1 MKTTIY
7 MVRHCESEGNACRRS
22 QARFDG
28 IVTRKGLEQSQV
40 LANYLKDFPITAIYS
55 SDAYRCRA
63 TAEPISAALG
73 LPVQYRMLLREYTIG
88 AWEGYSIG
96 YTANRFPGLY
106 ERWLETPYDHN
117 IPGADPFWLA
127 ADRGY
132 LGIQQI
138 AAENPGGTV
147 VAITHSCTLNCALT
161 KVLGQPISYY
171 KSVKSGDNT
180 AITKLEVDEN
190 GNIEAIYIN
199 DDKHLPDHLLRK
211 NYTGRDA
218 ATNFDFHP
226 IVLPRDEEK
235 LAAVLDTMEKEL
247 PGLYDKKAV
256 RAAVEK
262 ALAQNSKYAIF
273 ATLPDRI
280 TGLVIIRKDEELPA
294 DCGLLDTMWVV
305 EDLREKGYTE
315 QAMGEAID
323 LLRRNGCRYLAVK
336 ESADP
341 HTQLVINRFCFAP
354 MGKDLQKME
363 LVVPGLNEPV
373 Y

>member
-28 IVTRKGLEQSQV
+28 IVTRKGLEQAQV
-40 LANYLKDFPITAIYS
+40 LSDHFKNMPITAIYS

-63 TAEPISAALG
+63 TAEPLSKATG
-73 LPVQYRMLLREYTIG
+73 LPVQYRMMLREYTIG

-106 ERWLETPYDHN
+106 ERWLATPYDHN

-127 ADRGY
+127 AERGY

-171 KSVKSGDNT
+171 GSVKSGDNT
-180 AITKLEVDEN
+180 AITMLEVDEE
-190 GNIEAIYIN
+190 GNIEAKYIN
-199 DDKHLPDHLLRK
+199 DDSHLPDHLLRK
-211 NYTGRDA
+211 NYTGRGA

-226 IVLPRDEEK
+226 LVFPRDEEK
-235 LAAVLDTMEKEL
+235 LAAILDTMAKEL
-247 PGLYDKKAV
+247 PGLYDADAIKASS
-256 RAAVEK
+256 
-262 ALAQNSKYAIF
+262 ALALSQNEKFSML
-273 ATLPDRI
+273 ATLPDRV
-280 TGLVIIRKDEELPA
+280 TGLITVRKDQTLPA
-294 DCGLLDTMWVV
+294 GHGLLDTLWVV

-323 LLRRNGCRYLAVK
+323 LLRRSGCRYLVVK
-336 ESADP
+336 ESNEP
-341 HTQLVINRFCFAP
+341 HTQLLLGRFCFEP
-354 MGKDLQKME
+354 MGQGLHRMAIT
-363 LVVPGLNEPV
+363 VPGLDEPV

>member
-7 MVRHCESEGNACRRS
+7 MIRHCESEGNACRRS

-55 SDAYRCRA
+55 SDAYRCRV
-63 TAEPISAALG
+63 TAEPLAKALN
-73 LPVQYRMLLREYTIG
+73 LPIKYRMLLREYTIG
-88 AWEGYSIG
+88 TWEGYSIG
-96 YTANRFPGLY
+96 YTANRFPDLY
-106 ERWLETPYDHN
+106 ERWLTAPYDHN

-132 LGIQQI
+132 EGIRQI

-171 KSVKSGDNT
+171 TSVKSGDNT
-180 AITKLEVDEN
+180 AITMLEVDEN
-190 GNIEAIYIN
+190 GNIEAKYIN
-199 DDKHLPDHLLRK
+199 DDSHLPDHLLRH
-211 NYTGRDA
+211 NYTGRSA

-226 IVLPRDEEK
+226 IDFAKDEEK
-235 LAAVLDTMEKEL
+235 FQNTAETICKEFPNNTPADLKEK
-247 PGLYDKKAV
+247 A
-256 RAAVEK
+256 EK
-262 ALAQNSKYAIF
+262 ALEQNSKYAMF

-280 TGLVIIRKDEELPA
+280 TGLVTIRKDESLPA
-294 DCGLLDTMWVV
+294 DHGLLETLFVV
-305 EDLREKGYTE
+305 EDLRHKGYTE

-323 LLRRNGCRYLAVK
+323 LLRRDGCRYLVVK
-336 ESADP
+336 ENEDP
-341 HTQLVINRFCFAP
+341 HTKLILERFCFES
-354 MGKDLQKME
+354 MEGGMQKMA
-363 LVVPGLNEPV
+363 LTVPGLDEPV